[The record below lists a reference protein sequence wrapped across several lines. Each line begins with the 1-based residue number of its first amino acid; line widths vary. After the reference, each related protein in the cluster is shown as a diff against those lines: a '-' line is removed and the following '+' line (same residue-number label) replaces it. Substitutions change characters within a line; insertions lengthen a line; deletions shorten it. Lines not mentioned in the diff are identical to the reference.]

1 MGKFESY
8 PSINSLSDDDI
19 TLYNHNTE
27 TRKVTFLSL
36 ANCIKERV
44 ADPEP
49 MPYSDNL
56 VTSRGIYNS
65 IQNAM
70 SSKADKATTL
80 AGYGIQDAYTM
91 SDCDVR
97 FMQEYDIS
105 SAYWDNEP
113 TENSHKPVISGG
125 IYDAIQNAT
134 TNMVGAT
141 ANDDGARGL
150 VPQPLAGDENKVL
163 RGDGTWGDAAS
174 SVSDLT
180 DVNLTNLSDK
190 QLLRYN
196 NTSSKW
202 ENISSDTTP
211 TQNSTNPITSGGV
224 YDAIQS
230 FSTNF
235 VGTLA
240 EWNTLTPAEQAEYKT
255 KDITDDYNGLPI
267 DAIPTQNSANP
278 VSSGGVYTSLAEKQP
293 TYTSDSTQ
301 WDTTPTA
308 SSTKP
313 VTSDGIKTALD
324 EKTNETIIATRQTNL
339 IAVRKYEIGEQFIY
353 NNTLYKADAV
363 INSNDTIT
371 IGGNASL
378 ADDITTQISNLA
390 KNVDISTTRT
400 DIFDSFNKSL
410 DYFAFAVHGKVA
422 TLSFKT
428 VSSTSLNANWNT
440 LGTIKSQYAPCVDLS
455 FCSYNNADSGSVQ
468 TSFNANG
475 VFAVWVNG
483 AKTNYPI
490 HTSITYILKE

>member
-8 PSINSLSDDDI
+8 PSINTLSDDDI

-27 TRKVTFLSL
+27 TRKVTFLGL

-44 ADPEP
+44 ADPIP
-49 MPYSDNL
+49 MPYSTNL
-56 VTSRGIYNS
+56 VRSGGIYEA
-65 IQNAM
+65 IQDAM
-70 SSKADKATTL
+70 ASKADKATTL

-97 FMQEYDIS
+97 FMQEYDIDS
-105 SAYWDNEP
+105 TYWDNEP
-113 TENSHKPVISGG
+113 TEDSHKPVISGG
-125 IYDAIQNAT
+125 IYDAIQDAT
-134 TNMVGAT
+134 TDMVGAT

-180 DVNLTNLSDK
+180 DVNLTSLSDK

-267 DAIPTQNSANP
+267 DAVPTQNSTNP
-278 VSSGGVYTSLAEKQP
+278 ISSGGVYTSLAEKQP

-301 WDTTPTA
+301 WDTTPIA

-313 VTSDGIKTALD
+313 VTSDGIKAALD
-324 EKTNETIIATRQTNL
+324 EKTNETVIATRQTNL

-363 INSNDTIT
+363 INQNATIT

-378 ADDITTQISNLA
+378 ADDIITQISNFA
-390 KNVDISTTRT
+390 KRLEVKKWTGSMPSTQG
-400 DIFDSFNKSL
+400 DSLNYL
-410 DYFAFAVHGKVA
+410 
-422 TLSFKT
+422 
-428 VSSTSLNANWNT
+428 TSLNPITIVGARVYDKANQRWQN
-440 LGTIKSQYAPCVDLS
+440 LS
-455 FCSYNNADSGSVQ
+455 ITTYISGGFGHVEAFSNCIRLFIDS
-468 TSFNANG
+468 ANG
-475 VFAVWVNG
+475 VTHLGGQDVNI
-483 AKTNYPI
+483 Y
-490 HTSITYILKE
+490 YIQE

>member
-27 TRKVTFLSL
+27 TRKVTFLGL

-44 ADPEP
+44 ADPIP
-49 MPYSDNL
+49 MAYSTNL
-56 VTSRGIYNS
+56 VRSGGIYEA
-65 IQNAM
+65 IQDAM
-70 SSKADKATTL
+70 ATKADKATTL

-91 SDCDVR
+91 SDCDIR
-97 FMQEYDIS
+97 FMQEYDIDS
-105 SAYWDNEP
+105 TYWDNEP
-113 TENSHKPVISGG
+113 TEDSHKPVISGG
-125 IYDAIQNAT
+125 IYDAIQDAT
-134 TNMVGAT
+134 TDMVGAT

-150 VPQPLAGDENKVL
+150 VPQPLSGDENKVL

-235 VGTLA
+235 VGTSY
-240 EWNTLTPAEQAEYKT
+240 EWSLLTPAEQAEYKT

-267 DAIPTQNSANP
+267 DATPTQSSVNP
-278 VSSGGVYTSLAEKQP
+278 VSSGG
-293 TYTSDSTQ
+293 TYSALTNKLNTYGTDATQ
-301 WDTTPTA
+301 WDTTPTS

-313 VTSDGIKTALD
+313 VTSGGIKSALD
-324 EKTNETIIATRQTNL
+324 EKANETIIATRQTNL
-339 IAVRKYEIGEQFIY
+339 TAVRKYEIGEQFIY

-363 INSNDTIT
+363 INQNATIT

-378 ADDITTQISNLA
+378 ADNITTQISNFT
-390 KNVDISTTRT
+390 N
-400 DIFDSFNKSL
+400 
-410 DYFAFAVHGKVA
+410 
-422 TLSFKT
+422 
-428 VSSTSLNANWNT
+428 NA
-440 LGTIKSQYAPCVDLS
+440 LGTSVNIIGYTTYANAYTAPSDGYVRIFCYPADYAFLNCLFNNQVVMRAIGIAGQQGMYISS
-455 FCSYNNADSGSVQ
+455 FVRKG
-468 TSFNANG
+468 T
-475 VFAVWVNG
+475 
-483 AKTNYPI
+483 KI
-490 HTSITYILKE
+490 HFTRDALSITHGADFMPLK